1 MNEREELNKNI
12 LDQMTSLTLSS
23 EAQKAFDRFK
33 LQGLPHKKLEDYKYT
48 NVDAFFPKELSLRT
62 NEAELSTEQ
71 LTKLA
76 RGIEPHLVLI
86 NGKVSGDHSKLPEG
100 VEFQVSDSFKS
111 SSEFKTDSLE
121 DLNLILSQQILK
133 LVIKK
138 DTSPGIIN
146 ILHLNTNSAINTVG
160 ASRIL
165 VEVEANS
172 IARIAEY
179 FNSPD
184 EGSFNRNHLTEISV
198 AENANAEHIKVVTE
212 GSESFHFGSVKA
224 SVKANACLHS
234 FTFTT
239 GGKLSRNNI
248 HIDLDGIGARGEVNG
263 LYALRGSQ
271 QCDNF
276 SHINHK
282 VERTESEQLFKA
294 VLDNVSHGIFTGKII
309 VHRNAQLVNSSQL
322 NKNLL
327 LSKKAHADT
336 RPQLEVYADDVK
348 CAHGATVGQ
357 LSEEELF
364 YLESRAISPRDAK
377 IMLCHGFVQEALN
390 KIKHV
395 ETKKYLE
402 NLLYTEYEKDIH
414 QRIREEA

>member
-1 MNEREELNKNI
+1 MKEREELNKNI
-12 LDQMTSLTLSS
+12 LDQMTSLKLSDD
-23 EAQKAFDRFK
+23 AQKAFDRFK

-48 NVDAFFPKELSLRT
+48 NVDAFFPKALNIKAVPGELSK
-62 NEAELSTEQ
+62 EQ
-71 LTKLA
+71 VSKLA
-76 RGIEPHLVLI
+76 RGVNPQLVLI
-86 NGKVSGDHSKLPEG
+86 NGKVSNEYSKLPEG
-100 VEFQVSDSFKS
+100 VEFQITDSFTGNKD
-111 SSEFKTDSLE
+111 FPTDSLE
-121 DLNLILSQQILK
+121 DLNLILSEQFIK
-133 LVIKK
+133 LTIKK
-138 DTSPGIIN
+138 DSSPGVIN
-146 ILHLNTNSAINTVG
+146 ILHLNTTEALNSVG
-160 ASRIL
+160 ASRLL
-165 VEVEANS
+165 VNIEANS
-172 IARIAEY
+172 VARIAEY
-179 FNSPD
+179 FNSP
-184 EGSFNRNHLTEISV
+184 EQGSYNRNHLTEISV
-198 AENANAEHIKVVTE
+198 AENANAEHVKVVTE
-212 GSESFHFGSVKA
+212 GAESFHFGSVKA
-224 SVKANACLHS
+224 TVEANACLHS

-248 HIDLDGIGARGEVNG
+248 NIDLVGVGARGEVNG

-294 VLDNVSHGIFTGKII
+294 VLDDVSHGIFTGKII
-309 VHRNAQLVNSSQL
+309 VHRDAQLVDSSQL

-327 LSKKAHADT
+327 LSKKAHADS

-377 IMLCHGFVQEALN
+377 IMLCHGFVQEALD

-414 QRIREEA
+414 QRMREEA